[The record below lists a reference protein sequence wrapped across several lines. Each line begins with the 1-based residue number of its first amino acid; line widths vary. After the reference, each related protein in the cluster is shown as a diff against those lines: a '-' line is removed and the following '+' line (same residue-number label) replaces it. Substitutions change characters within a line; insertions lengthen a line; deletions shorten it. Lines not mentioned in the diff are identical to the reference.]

1 MGEEK
6 VEESLLRVI
15 KTYKLL
21 KTNFGRVYVEF
32 AEPIYVKEYI
42 KKQLTSTFNPY
53 KNKPQR
59 KELVNSLGY
68 QIVNKL
74 TSKLVIMSTSIVC
87 TAILMSRKGITEDL
101 LMKNVHWISKE
112 VIARGHKIGGINE
125 NSPNIAVRNAVIHLD
140 EISKTKKNVFE
151 VQISAGEEYK
161 KLLMLSYY
169 RNMLTH
175 VFLPEAF
182 VGVAQYSFGK

>member
-1 MGEEK
+1 
-6 VEESLLRVI
+6 
-15 KTYKLL
+15 
-21 KTNFGRVYVEF
+21 
-32 AEPIYVKEYI
+32 
-42 KKQLTSTFNPY
+42 
-53 KNKPQR
+53 
-59 KELVNSLGY
+59 
-68 QIVNKL
+68 
-74 TSKLVIMSTSIVC
+74 MSTSIVC
-87 TAILMSRKGITEDL
+87 TAILMNRKGITEDL

-112 VIARGHKIGGINE
+112 VLARGHKIGGINE

-175 VFLPEAF
+175 VFLP
-182 VGVAQYSFGK
+182 